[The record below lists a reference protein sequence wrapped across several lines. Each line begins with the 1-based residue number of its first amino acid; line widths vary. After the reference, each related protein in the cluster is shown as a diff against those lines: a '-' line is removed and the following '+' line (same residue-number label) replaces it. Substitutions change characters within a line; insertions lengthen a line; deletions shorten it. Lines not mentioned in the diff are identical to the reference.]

1 MGDYEE
7 MMMGRVMLSMM
18 KSVMPELIQKVGY
31 DEADKAMAKIF
42 GDDFEQH
49 KEELWQWYDLEIAPM
64 LDNLR
69 SKKCIQEV
77 DDK

>member
-7 MMMGRVMLSMM
+7 MMVARVMLSMM
-18 KSVMPELIQKVGY
+18 KSLMPELIQKLGY
-31 DEADKAMAKIF
+31 DEADVAMAKIF
-42 GDDFEQH
+42 GDDFEEH
-49 KEELWQWYDLEIAPM
+49 KEELWQWYDFEIAPI

>member
-7 MMMGRVMLSMM
+7 MMVGRVMLSMM
-18 KSVMPELIQKVGY
+18 KSLMPELIQKLGY
-31 DEADKAMAKIF
+31 DEADVAMAKIF

-49 KEELWQWYDLEIAPM
+49 KEELWQWYDLEIAPI
-64 LDNLR
+64 LNNLR

>member
-7 MMMGRVMLSMM
+7 MMVGRVMLSMM
-18 KSVMPELIQKVGY
+18 KSLMPELIQKLGY
-31 DEADKAMAKIF
+31 DEADVAMAKIF
-42 GDDFEQH
+42 GDDFELH
-49 KEELWQWYDLEIAPM
+49 KEELWQWYDFEIAPI